1 MRRLVTA
8 TAAAAVA
15 LSAHLAVP
23 PSAQADD
30 ARTGEPRA
38 ATVRLLTNGF
48 GHGRGLSQYGAQAR
62 AKLGHTRQ
70 EILRFYYPGLA
81 TGSSSGSMKV
91 LITADT
97 SSDVVVVDRAGLSVR
112 SLGTGK
118 AYRLDSPAAAKRWKI
133 VAASGGRSTVAW
145 RAATGSWRTWR
156 TLAGQAEFSAGGLPI
171 TLVTPSGNA
180 SYRGALRSALP
191 TASSTTRDTV
201 NVVPLESYLRGVVP
215 REVFAS
221 WRAAALQAQAVA
233 ARTYA
238 AFERDDRS
246 DRYFHVDDTTSSQ
259 VYGGY
264 ADEVDTT
271 NAAIKATAGQVL
283 TSGGRPAFTQFS
295 SSNGG
300 WSSAGSMPYLVAQQD
315 PYEVS
320 SGNPNASWTTTVT
333 DAQIEKQW
341 PQIGDLTQI
350 SLTRDGNGDLGGRI
364 TSATFTGTAGSAK
377 VTGDDFRYL
386 MGTGGRS
393 TWFKLEKATP
403 RDLVARLVPWAA

>member
-1 MRRLVTA
+1 MRRLVAATA
-8 TAAAAVA
+8 TAAAVA
-15 LSAHLAVP
+15 LSAHLGLPAT
-23 PSAQADD
+23 AQAADPAD
-30 ARTGEPRA
+30 PAEPRA

-81 TGSSSGSMKV
+81 TGTSTGSMKV

-97 SSDVVVVDRAGLSVR
+97 SSDVVIVDRAGLSVR

-118 AYRLDSPAAAKRWKI
+118 AYRLDSPVAAKRWKI

-171 TLVTPSGNA
+171 TLVTPTGTKA
-180 SYRGALRSALP
+180 YRGALRSALP
-191 TASSTTRDTV
+191 SSSATTRDTV

-221 WRAAALQAQAVA
+221 WRPAALQAQAVA

-238 AFERDDRS
+238 AFERNDRS
-246 DRYFHVDDTTSSQ
+246 TRYFHVDDTTSSQ

-271 NAAIKATAGQVL
+271 DAAIKATAGQVL

-295 SSNGG
+295 ASNGG
-300 WSSAGSMPYLVAQQD
+300 WTAGGSQTYQVARQD
-315 PYEVS
+315 
-320 SGNPNASWTTTVT
+320 NADKVFRGVEDSI
-333 DAQIEKQW
+333 APAELERAL
-341 PQIGDLTQI
+341 PAIGTFVRLDTI
-350 SLTRDGNGDLGGRI
+350 RRDGHGEWGGRV
-364 TSATFTGTAGSAK
+364 TSIRVVGSKATSTL
-377 VTGDDFRYL
+377 TGDQFRSFFGL
-386 MGTGGRS
+386 NS
-393 TWFKLEKATP
+393 TWFVVRA
-403 RDLVARLVPWAA
+403 